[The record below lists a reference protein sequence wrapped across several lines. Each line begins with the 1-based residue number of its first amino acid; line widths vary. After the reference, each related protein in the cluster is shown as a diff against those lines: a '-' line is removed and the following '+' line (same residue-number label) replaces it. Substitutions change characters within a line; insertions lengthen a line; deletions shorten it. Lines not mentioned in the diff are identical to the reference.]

1 MSVSVFESQA
11 DMMSNSDDPQISGK
25 GKNLKQT
32 SDNTVVLKK
41 TRRAARELA
50 LNVLYQCD
58 LGVPFDE
65 ALPVALKNANLGD
78 LVTAKYDTSA
88 DARTYADKLARGIKE
103 HKEQLDAIITGL
115 ARDWSLD
122 RQPNVDRNVLRMALY
137 EIIYEPDVPD
147 AVAIDEAIELAN
159 LYSTDDSGK
168 FVNGIL
174 AGYLR
179 SKKS

>member
-1 MSVSVFESQA
+1 MSKSDNQQA
-11 DMMSNSDDPQISGK
+11 NGK
-25 GKNLKQT
+25 GKDLKQVP
-32 SDNTVVLKK
+32 DNTTVLKR
-41 TRRAARELA
+41 TRRAARELT

-88 DARTYADKLARGIKE
+88 YARTYAEKLTRGIRE
-103 HKEQLDAIITGL
+103 QREQLDAIITGL
-115 ARDWSLD
+115 ARDWPLD
-122 RQPNVDRNVLRMALY
+122 RQPNVDRNVLRIALY
-137 EIIYEPDVPD
+137 EIIHEPDVPD
-147 AVAIDEAIELAN
+147 AVSIDEAIELAN

-168 FVNGIL
+168 FVNGVL

-179 SKKS
+179 SRKS